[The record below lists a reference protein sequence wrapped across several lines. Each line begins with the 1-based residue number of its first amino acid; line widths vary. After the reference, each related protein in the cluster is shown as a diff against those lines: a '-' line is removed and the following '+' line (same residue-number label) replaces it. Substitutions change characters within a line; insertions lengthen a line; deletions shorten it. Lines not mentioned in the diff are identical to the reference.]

1 MKNKIL
7 LILIFVS
14 FVKAYGDDCNVIGQ
28 CENAQIS
35 HLITTSTPLDCL
47 RRCVGFDDC
56 KWYTFKS
63 NEEDRNCELFRTCES
78 IVDDTNF
85 CKDHACISG
94 QNTCPSEPCE
104 MEGFCLGTVIT
115 SYSYQKEAFFCDY
128 ACQIEPTGSCKYYA
142 YSTKYYNCYLFEDC
156 PSVDETVVE
165 FQSSQVGCPLICE
178 DRYDCRNPPP

>member
-35 HLITTSTPLDCL
+35 HLLTTSTPLDCL
-47 RRCVGFDDC
+47 RRCVGYDDC

-78 IVDDTNF
+78 VGT
-85 CKDHACISG
+85 CSSSCVSG
-94 QNTCPSEPCE
+94 QNTCPTDNCE
-104 MEGFCLGTVIT
+104 TEGFCLGTVIARDDYV
-115 SYSYQKEAFFCDY
+115 SSRHSCDRECQKE
-128 ACQIEPTGSCKYYA
+128 PGCKYYS
-142 YSTKYYNCYLFEDC
+142 YSKRNKDCFLFEDC
-156 PSVDETVVE
+156 PSIDETVVE
-165 FQSSQVGCPLICE
+165 FESSQVGCPV
-178 DRYDCRNPPP
+178 N